1 MISIFTLKL
10 ELTFCLHDNPFL
22 NNVGSKAR
30 VTLTLTRRVLFNPQ
44 TGVKI
49 LSTG

>member
-10 ELTFCLHDNPFL
+10 ELKFYLQDNPFL

-30 VTLTLTRRVLFNPQ
+30 VNF
-44 TGVKI
+44 I
-49 LSTG
+49 